1 MAFENWKLNRKVH
14 KQEKKIAKKEELA
27 QTTVRANDSMT
38 NITNRTEKVKEKLNA
53 EEWYSKHLDR
63 AKVYDTKVLL
73 GVSACFV
80 ISGLL
85 LTTTYEV
92 PILRYSF
99 VGIILILLIVF
110 HKKVI
115 NYVKKLISMRKDE
128 D

>member
-1 MAFENWKLNRKVH
+1 MAASVSGAVLN
-14 KQEKKIAKKEELA
+14 IALNYLFLSPRWFDFGYVA
-27 QTTVRANDSMT
+27 AGYTTLICYILYAAGHYICMRWVCR
-38 NITNRTEKVKEKLNA
+38 
-53 EEWYSKHLDR
+53 KHLDR
-63 AKVYDTKVLL
+63 AKVYDTKVLI

-115 NYVKKLISMRKDE
+115 NYVKKLISMRKAE